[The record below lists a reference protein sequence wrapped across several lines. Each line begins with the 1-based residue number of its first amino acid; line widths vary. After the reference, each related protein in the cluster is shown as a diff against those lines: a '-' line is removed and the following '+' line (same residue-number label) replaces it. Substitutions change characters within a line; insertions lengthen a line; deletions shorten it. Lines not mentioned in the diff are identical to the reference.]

1 MEISKTFE
9 PKDLEKKWYQFW
21 EENGYFKPREN
32 TAQKPFTVLMPPPN
46 VTGILHI
53 GHVLNNTLQD
63 VVVRYHR
70 MKGEP
75 TLWLPGVDH
84 AGIATQNMVEKE
96 LAKQGITRQELG
108 REKMV
113 EKIWQWKN
121 EKGNIIIDQLKLLG
135 ASCDWDR
142 LQLAPKSLS

>member
-21 EENGYFKPREN
+21 EKNGYFKPREN
-32 TAQKPFTVLMPPPN
+32 TSQKPFTVLMPPPN

-53 GHVLNNTLQD
+53 GHILNNTLQD
-63 VVVRYHR
+63 VVVRFHR
-70 MKGEP
+70 MKGES

-142 LQLAPKSLS
+142 

>member
-9 PKDLEKKWYQFW
+9 PKDLEKKWYEFW
-21 EENGYFKPREN
+21 EENGYFKPQEN
-32 TAQKPFTVLMPPPN
+32 STKKPFTVLMPPPN

-75 TLWLPGVDH
+75 TLWLPG
-84 AGIATQNMVEKE
+84 
-96 LAKQGITRQELG
+96 
-108 REKMV
+108 
-113 EKIWQWKN
+113 
-121 EKGNIIIDQLKLLG
+121 
-135 ASCDWDR
+135 
-142 LQLAPKSLS
+142 